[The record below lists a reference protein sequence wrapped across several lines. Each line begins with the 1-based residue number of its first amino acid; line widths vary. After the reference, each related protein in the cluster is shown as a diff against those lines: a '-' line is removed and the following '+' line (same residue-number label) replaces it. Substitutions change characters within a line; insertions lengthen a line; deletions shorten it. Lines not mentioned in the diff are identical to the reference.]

1 MGNSELVLYLGED
14 WNKVKAL
21 LQEVLHS
28 DVELLDN
35 INTGLLQH
43 SGKML
48 RPMLTIC
55 MARAANGGATND
67 DVLRNA
73 ASVEILHNATLL
85 HDDVADNA
93 PTRRGIPTVMSELGP
108 VPAVLVGDFWLARAV
123 GLISS
128 SKHLG
133 WALSE
138 YARTLTDLAEGEMLQ
153 QEKAFKADTTV
164 EDYLRIIH
172 CKTAS
177 LFMTACRTGVRSVDG
192 SDELLD
198 AAGRFGR
205 ALGMA
210 FQIRDDVLDY
220 SGGDQI
226 GKPVGID
233 LREQKITLPLLGAL
247 AQSPREKEIRKMI
260 QDIPEHPEYCEKIHN
275 FVLESGGV
283 EYAGRKLEAFEAEAL
298 DALEA
303 FPASRGR
310 EVLAFLVNNNSNRR
324 K

>member
-1 MGNSELVLYLGED
+1 METDDLILYLGED
-14 WNKVKAL
+14 WSKVNAL
-21 LQEVLHS
+21 IRSVLHS
-28 DVELLDN
+28 DVGLLDN
-35 INTGLLQH
+35 INNRLLRN

-55 MARAANGGATND
+55 MARAANGGGGCDGT
-67 DVLRNA
+67 LPNA

-93 PTRRGIPTVMSELGP
+93 DTRRGIPTLMSELGA
-108 VPAVLVGDFWLARAV
+108 VPAVLVGDFWLARSV
-123 GLISS
+123 GLISE
-128 SKHLG
+128 SKHLSWG
-133 WALSE
+133 LHE

-164 EDYLRIIH
+164 DDYLRIIH

-177 LFMTACRTGVRSVDG
+177 LFMTACRAGIKSVDG
-192 SDELLD
+192 TDELLD

-220 SGGDQI
+220 AGDSST

-233 LREQKITLPLLGAL
+233 LKEQKITLPLLGAL
-247 AQSPREKEIRKMI
+247 AASEHEKEIRKMI

-275 FVLESGGV
+275 FVLENGGV
-283 EYAGRKLEAFEAEAL
+283 EYAGRKLEAFEDEAL
-298 DALEA
+298 AALEA
-303 FPASRGR
+303 FPASRDR
-310 EVLAFLVNNNSNRR
+310 DVLAYLVNKNSSRR
-324 K
+324 T